1 MFKNIVENSDDF
13 GELLEIIFY
22 DRFNSKTK
30 NDYDLGESN
39 FSIYLPYLNGGMFRP
54 EDIETVEGEEISEK
68 EIQIN
73 GFEWEELIE
82 ELNQYNWILEDF
94 QVETTNSRSVK
105 GELTPEILGYIYEK
119 FVITVSE
126 LEEGEVELEEMEV
139 KSDSKLQTGNREIG
153 AYYTPE
159 DVVNYIV
166 NENFWSFIQEEVEE
180 AQEFKSFDDFYEEH
194 QENEEILEKVE
205 TALSDITVVD
215 PGVGSG
221 HFLLSTATQLEDWRK
236 KCGHKGKEYELRK
249 EMVLENLYGVDVMEG
264 ASDICQL
271 RLWLYLV
278 SAQNNA
284 EDLEEVENLRQLED
298 ESEVEPLPNIDYN
311 IRTGNSLIGFA
322 TTENKVVDSN
332 TIYSTQ
338 GLEGKIDE
346 YSEKVDEIKEKH
358 SNVNEFKS
366 ELQDLHES
374 IESELN
380 KRYVN
385 YLRAYFNSEGE
396 SRKIYFT
403 DGEDFKRRI
412 SEFEEPKYVR
422 VESKDVK
429 GVERLDKELAE
440 LFPKRRKWVAKGEID
455 PEDSELIAEK
465 IEQHG
470 ADNLKYGYIEDQFRS
485 KRLSGDGNYSPLH
498 WILEFPEIF
507 DGDQEGFDIVIGNP
521 PYGSDVLSN
530 NEKQFLQPYETGGC
544 GDICGYF
551 LEREIDLTRADG
563 FVGNVIADSLA
574 VNNSMTSV
582 RDLMR
587 EKGKFELSFFGTR
600 PSKIFAGVEERVCI
614 INGRKTSGDNPIYTA
629 KNMRFTQEM
638 RSNLFDEIEF
648 ASTEGLVL
656 GSKIGVR
663 NDEED
668 TRLPK
673 IGSEKSRTLL
683 EDLKG
688 ESKVLENWESSEG
701 TSLDLKTSGGYWVQA
716 LKEFPHQNTMIE
728 RITFE
733 TDLKRDL
740 ALIGLNSSLFYFYW
754 AVYANNRHVFGN
766 LVDAFPV
773 PDNSKIKEYEERIN
787 ELADEIDGCQRNAYS
802 EETGRTGEFDTAKCK
817 SKIDEIDELLG
828 EIYDLTDSQVE
839 FIKNYDSHIRPN
851 KSKE

>member
-1 MFKNIVENSDDF
+1 
-13 GELLEIIFY
+13 
-22 DRFNSKTK
+22 
-30 NDYDLGESN
+30 
-39 FSIYLPYLNGGMFRP
+39 
-54 EDIETVEGEEISEK
+54 
-68 EIQIN
+68 
-73 GFEWEELIE
+73 
-82 ELNQYNWILEDF
+82 
-94 QVETTNSRSVK
+94 
-105 GELTPEILGYIYEK
+105 
-119 FVITVSE
+119 
-126 LEEGEVELEEMEV
+126 
-139 KSDSKLQTGNREIG
+139 
-153 AYYTPE
+153 
-159 DVVNYIV
+159 
-166 NENFWSFIQEEVEE
+166 
-180 AQEFKSFDDFYEEH
+180 
-194 QENEEILEKVE
+194 
-205 TALSDITVVD
+205 
-215 PGVGSG
+215 
-221 HFLLSTATQLEDWRK
+221 
-236 KCGHKGKEYELRK
+236 
-249 EMVLENLYGVDVMEG
+249 
-264 ASDICQL
+264 
-271 RLWLYLV
+271 
-278 SAQNNA
+278 
-284 EDLEEVENLRQLED
+284 
-298 ESEVEPLPNIDYN
+298 
-311 IRTGNSLIGFA
+311 
-322 TTENKVVDSN
+322 
-332 TIYSTQ
+332 
-338 GLEGKIDE
+338 
-346 YSEKVDEIKEKH
+346 

-374 IESELN
+374 IEGELN

-403 DGEDFKRRI
+403 DGEDFKKKI
-412 SEFEEPKYVR
+412 SEFEEPKYVKI
-422 VESKDVK
+422 ESKK
-429 GVERLDKELAE
+429 SGLDRMDEELSE
-440 LFPKRRKWVAKGEID
+440 LFPNNFKWVGKGEID
-455 PEDSELIAEK
+455 PEDAELIAEK

-485 KRLSGDGNYSPLH
+485 KRLSEDGNYTPLH

-507 DGDQEGFDIVIGNP
+507 DGDQEGFDIVLGNP

-530 NEKQFLQPYETGGC
+530 NEKQFLQPYKTEGC

-551 LEREIDLTRADG
+551 LEREIYLTRADG

-587 EKGKFELSFFGTR
+587 DKGKFELSFFGTR

-663 NDEED
+663 NDEEA

-673 IGSEKSRTLL
+673 IGSEKARTLL

-688 ESKVLENWESSEG
+688 ESKVLEKWESSEG
-701 TSLDLKTSGGYWVQA
+701 ASLDLKTSGGYWVQA
-716 LKEFPHQNTMIE
+716 LKEFPHQSTMIE
-728 RITFE
+728 SITFE

-773 PDNSKIKEYEERIN
+773 PEDSRIKEYRDRIN
-787 ELADEIDGCQRNAYS
+787 EFADEIDDCQRNAYS
-802 EETGRTGEFDTAKCK
+802 GGKGRTGEFDTAKCK

-828 EIYDLTDSQVE
+828 IYGLTDSQVE
-839 FIKNYDSHIRPN
+839 FIKNYDGHIRPN
-851 KSKE
+851 KSGE